1 MVNETKSDSVY
12 PYPEGFDLPPSC
24 ISIPYKSDCFWFDD
38 SLLFYSDKPDAPMQ
52 GVKTESISC
61 GVYWQSEDKVAP
73 YKDNSVKS
81 TLNIDSY

>member
-1 MVNETKSDSVY
+1 MTNETRSDSVY

-52 GVKTESISC
+52 GVKAELISC
-61 GVYWQSEDKVAP
+61 GVYWWSEDKVAP

-81 TLNIDSY
+81 NLNIDAY

>member
-1 MVNETKSDSVY
+1 MTNDTHSDSVY

-38 SLLFYSDKPDAPMQ
+38 TLLFYSDKSDAPMQ
-52 GVKTESISC
+52 GVKAESISC
-61 GVYWQSEDKVAP
+61 GVYWWSEDKVAP

-81 TLNIDSY
+81 NLNIDFY